1 MDARDQAIALWRAG
15 VAAVDGYAATAAALE
30 GAAPDRIIA
39 VGKAAGAMAR
49 AALARWGDVPALV
62 VTKDGHGGGL
72 PDRVQLIEAAHP
84 VPDARSLAAGRAL
97 RQDVESMAPGSS
109 LLLLVSGGASALA
122 EDPVEGAT
130 LEDLAALNR
139 RLLAAGL
146 DIVAMNARRRG
157 MSRIKGGGLLARF
170 RGARVRVL
178 AISDVPGDD
187 LNVIGSGIGAA
198 PEAAGFDFAARIV
211 ASNAIAR
218 AACGATAQRAGLN
231 LLENQEAL
239 HDDLDVLAARWG
251 PRLRNMG
258 TGVMVLGGEPTV
270 VLPENPG
277 RGGRNQALALAL
289 AQQIAG
295 VDGLHVVVGGT
306 DGSDGPTDA
315 AGAIVD
321 GTTWGPGA
329 NEALARADSGTWL
342 DRRGA
347 LLVTGPTGTNVM
359 DLLVAVRA

>member
-1 MDARDQAIALWRAG
+1 
-15 VAAVDGYAATAAALE
+15 
-30 GAAPDRIIA
+30 
-39 VGKAAGAMAR
+39 
-49 AALARWGDVPALV
+49 
-62 VTKDGHGGGL
+62 
-72 PDRVQLIEAAHP
+72 
-84 VPDARSLAAGRAL
+84 
-97 RQDVESMAPGSS
+97 
-109 LLLLVSGGASALA
+109 
-122 EDPVEGAT
+122 
-130 LEDLAALNR
+130 
-139 RLLAAGL
+139 
-146 DIVAMNARRRG
+146 
-157 MSRIKGGGLLARF
+157 
-170 RGARVRVL
+170 
-178 AISDVPGDD
+178 
-187 LNVIGSGIGAA
+187 
-198 PEAAGFDFAARIV
+198 
-211 ASNAIAR
+211 
-218 AACGATAQRAGLN
+218 
-231 LLENQEAL
+231 
-239 HDDLDVLAARWG
+239 
-251 PRLRNMG
+251 
-258 TGVMVLGGEPTV
+258 VMVLGGEPTV